1 MELRVSKEPRREPK
15 ATMMYV
21 VTTFSCHHKTVLQ
34 TISLTREKATKQA
47 LFYSRRETLHS
58 AIMSGTSNQQG
69 IDIRVAMDILSERSG
84 EEHSHTSENGGPGC
98 HHHAPKGVETMGQ
111 TIDMNESEEKPASKM
126 DESND
131 DDDKTDED
139 VKAQQ
144 EQLDKDR
151 AKRRI
156 EIQEQ
161 LQSMTLKELLHA
173 VMDAQ
178 QNRVS
183 TYRDYEK

>member
-1 MELRVSKEPRREPK
+1 ML
-15 ATMMYV
+15 A
-21 VTTFSCHHKTVLQ
+21 TTFSCSTNSTSTKHPQCH
-34 TISLTREKATKQA
+34 TIA
-47 LFYSRRETLHS
+47 LLYSIQEEETLRS
-58 AIMSGTSNQQG
+58 AIMSGTSRQQG
-69 IDIRVAMDILSERSG
+69 IDIRVAMEILSERSG
-84 EEHSHTSENGGPGC
+84 EEHSHSEHGGPGC
-98 HHHAPKGVETMGQ
+98 HHHAPKGTETMGQ

-131 DDDKTDED
+131 DDDNNDED

-144 EQLDKDR
+144 VQLDKDR
-151 AKRRI
+151 AKRKI

>member
-1 MELRVSKEPRREPK
+1 LP
-15 ATMMYV
+15 YV
-21 VTTFSCHHKTVLQ
+21 YH
-34 TISLTREKATKQA
+34 RAA
-47 LFYSRRETLHS
+47 LFYSIRLNLHL
-58 AIMSGTSNQQG
+58 AVMSGTNSQQG
-69 IDIRVAMDILSERSG
+69 IDIRVAMEILSERSG
-84 EEHSHTSENGGPGC
+84 EEHSHSHSEHGAGQGC
-98 HHHAPKGVETMGQ
+98 HHHAPKGTETMMGQ
-111 TIDMNESEEKPASKM
+111 TIDMNESEEEKPSSAM

-131 DDDKTDED
+131 DGDDRNDED

-151 AKRRI
+151 AKRKV

>member
-1 MELRVSKEPRREPK
+1 
-15 ATMMYV
+15 
-21 VTTFSCHHKTVLQ
+21 
-34 TISLTREKATKQA
+34 
-47 LFYSRRETLHS
+47 
-58 AIMSGTSNQQG
+58 MSGTNSQQG
-69 IDIRVAMDILSERSG
+69 IDIRVAMEILSERSG
-84 EEHSHTSENGGPGC
+84 EEHSHSHSDGC
-98 HHHAPKGVETMGQ
+98 HHHAPKGTETMMGQ
-111 TIDMNESEEKPASKM
+111 TINMNESEEKKPASSAM

-131 DDDKTDED
+131 DDGDDRNDED

-151 AKRRI
+151 AKRKV